1 MTGFRVGWMVTPN
14 LELSNAA
21 AKLLEA
27 SVSCGVPFAQQ
38 GALAALECPETT
50 ESVTRM
56 VAEYHSRRDAAVAV
70 LKKHGLYEYSP
81 EGAFYLLVRIHAD
94 DHAGPALDDVQFCKD
109 LLEEEH
115 VAVSPGSAFGD
126 VSDGFVRVSLARDVA
141 DVVEGLERL
150 CRRIARVRADT

>member
-1 MTGFRVGWMVTPN
+1 MTWAQPIAHLYSGCRLVMGRSSDHRPASMCSASWCEAIIPS
-14 LELSNAA
+14 LR
-21 AKLLEA
+21 KLFSA
-27 SVSCGVPFAQQ
+27 
-38 GALAALECPETT
+38 
-50 ESVTRM
+50 
-56 VAEYHSRRDAAVAV
+56 
-70 LKKHGLYEYSP
+70 
-81 EGAFYLLVRIHAD
+81 
-94 DHAGPALDDVQFCKD
+94 HAGPALDDVQFCKD